1 MRCLSCDHPAH
12 MHYDPEGCRYTV
24 TTGAPGANLVCPCT
38 VTDSGVRFY
47 SGPKTF
53 FHGGVA
59 GLRIGS
65 WIVPSWETGA
75 TGHHTEFPYGP
86 HHIYDVTSVY
96 MVTELEA
103 AKVFAAMCAPVL
115 GRGGDVYR
123 VEPLVHVSLDLE
135 CGREHL
141 SWLAPRARIAGIAAT
156 GVRRKP
162 YATRIATIAAARRGD
177 YQWTL

>member
-1 MRCLSCDHPAH
+1 MTAATI
-12 MHYDPEGCRYTV
+12 GQ
-24 TTGAPGANLVCPCT
+24 
-38 VTDSGVRFY
+38 RFY
-47 SGPKTF
+47 RGPKTF
-53 FHGGVA
+53 FHGGA
-59 GLRIGS
+59 PGLRIGA
-65 WIVPSWETGA
+65 WILPSWETGA

-86 HHIYDVTSVY
+86 DHIYDVNSVY
-96 MVTELEA
+96 MVTELDV
-103 AKVFAAMCAPVL
+103 AKVFAAMWPITG

-141 SWLAPRARIAGIAAT
+141 SWLAPRARIVGIAAT

-162 YATRIATIAAARRGD
+162 YAARIAEIAAARRGD